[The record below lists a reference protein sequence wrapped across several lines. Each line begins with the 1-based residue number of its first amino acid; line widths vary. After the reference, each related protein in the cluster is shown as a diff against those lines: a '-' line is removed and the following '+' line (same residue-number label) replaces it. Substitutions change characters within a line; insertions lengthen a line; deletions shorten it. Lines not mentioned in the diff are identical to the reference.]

1 MKIYAYEYCCYI
13 MVVNKNITRDYF
25 LEKAGIHGGY
35 AKDMFCRLFDSIF
48 AESENLLDSY
58 GKYFH
63 QEFSSLDEMLEK
75 KYNVPQD
82 IINQFTEE
90 HIYEAI
96 DTLYLVDRKIFCP
109 TNGFYGQVLRA
120 LEYGTGKNKSYKII
134 SEALRELARE
144 VGKNEFIVKL

>member
-1 MKIYAYEYCCYI
+1 MIIAEINYSGNEKIYLNLAK
-13 MVVNKNITRDYF
+13 NKIRN
-25 LEKAGIHGGY
+25 K
-35 AKDMFCRLFDSIF
+35 FDLYKK
-48 AESENLLDSY
+48 LL
-58 GKYFH
+58 
-63 QEFSSLDEMLEK
+63 
-75 KYNVPQD
+75 QD